1 MIKRILQEVKE
12 YRKASFLAPI
22 FMVGEVVLEISLP
35 FLMSFI
41 IDKGVSQGDMTEVTK
56 YGLIMIVAPSAP
68 CSAGDVGEMMQ
79 LMHRQALPRIC
90 AEQCSTIFRISRF
103 IISINFLQPVW

>member
-41 IDKGVSQGDMTEVTK
+41 IDKGVSQG
-56 YGLIMIVAPSAP
+56 I
-68 CSAGDVGEMMQ
+68 
-79 LMHRQALPRIC
+79 
-90 AEQCSTIFRISRF
+90 
-103 IISINFLQPVW
+103 

>member
-56 YGLIMIVAPSAP
+56 YGLIMIVAAFGSLFW
-68 CSAGDVGEMMQ
+68 GDVGE
-79 LMHRQALPRIC
+79 IC
-90 AEQCSTIFRISRF
+90 SLCIGRLCQESAQSNVLQYSG
-103 IISINFLQPVW
+103 FLVS

>member
-56 YGLIMIVAPSAP
+56 YGLIMIVAAFGSLCIGRLCQESAQ
-68 CSAGDVGEMMQ
+68 SNVLQYSG
-79 LMHRQALPRIC
+79 
-90 AEQCSTIFRISRF
+90 
-103 IISINFLQPVW
+103 FLVS

>member
-56 YGLIMIVAPSAP
+56 YGLKMRVRRLCLP
-68 CSAGDVGEMMQ
+68 CFFYITLLCEVY
-79 LMHRQALPRIC
+79 
-90 AEQCSTIFRISRF
+90 
-103 IISINFLQPVW
+103 

>member
-41 IDKGVSQGDMTEVTK
+41 IDKGVSQGDMTFMRIVSRERFTIIV
-56 YGLIMIVAPSAP
+56 GWRNFPRLIIHKLS
-68 CSAGDVGEMMQ
+68 D
-79 LMHRQALPRIC
+79 
-90 AEQCSTIFRISRF
+90 
-103 IISINFLQPVW
+103 

>member
-41 IDKGVSQGDMTEVTK
+41 IDSGVNQGYLFEIGRKT
-56 YGLIMIVAPSAP
+56 A
-68 CSAGDVGEMMQ
+68 
-79 LMHRQALPRIC
+79 
-90 AEQCSTIFRISRF
+90 
-103 IISINFLQPVW
+103 VWLAMGNTDKKSGGSGRRL